1 MLSNRA
7 FETLKNRIIC
17 ADAIGFMKGLPSE
30 SVNCIVTSP
39 PYFGLRDYGTRG
51 QIGLEKTPAEYVA
64 KMVEL
69 FREARRVLKSDGTFW
84 LNLGDSYNGSGKGEY
99 HTNPNAM
106 QKTNKGS
113 LLDRRT
119 DVIGLAPKNLL
130 MIPARVAIALQDDG
144 WYLRSEIVWHKCLS
158 GGAWVYAQ
166 TQKGEMPTMVR
177 DLARLDPATVKLWN
191 GQKWTQVTG
200 FERLARS
207 GEEIELVL
215 RSGERISCTPEHRW
229 PTNRGLLYASELQA
243 GDILEQACLPEPV
256 NPYAPPMVTQ
266 EAAWF
271 IGLYL
276 AEGSRSGD
284 VIQITGHTDELYRI
298 ERLQNLADYYGGSL
312 AFDIRGNTLNIRL
325 YGRFLNA
332 LIDQYISGKTAHD
345 KGLKVRAW
353 MHSNEWLSILLNGYL
368 AGDGHYDELNNRW
381 RISFTRNYNL
391 ERDLRV
397 LSARLGFRLVLKLSE
412 AKIGDQ
418 SYPSFRGEIRFIYGD
433 HHNSKP
439 IAEITEIRKSR
450 CREVYDISVA
460 DDPHLFCLASGILTH
475 NSNAMPESVKDR
487 PTKAH
492 EMIYLLTK
500 SPTYWYD
507 WEAIREPIAE
517 STGPRMLRGVSDNHK
532 NIDGAPGQPPH
543 SMNKPRPNHRA
554 RPFGNGD
561 PSVMRRDTGR
571 VYDPEELPTHRNKRT
586 VWTVPTQ
593 PFAGAHF
600 ATFPPNLIEPM
611 ILAGC
616 PKGGIVLDMF
626 MGSGT
631 TALVARKLDRI
642 FIGAE
647 LNPEYIQ
654 IAKRRLYNPMDMFL
668 GLVG

>member
-144 WYLRSEIVWHKCLS
+144 WYLRSEIVWHK
-158 GGAWVYAQ
+158 V
-166 TQKGEMPTMVR
+166 
-177 DLARLDPATVKLWN
+177 
-191 GQKWTQVTG
+191 
-200 FERLARS
+200 
-207 GEEIELVL
+207 
-215 RSGERISCTPEHRW
+215 
-229 PTNRGLLYASELQA
+229 
-243 GDILEQACLPEPV
+243 
-256 NPYAPPMVTQ
+256 
-266 EAAWF
+266 
-271 IGLYL
+271 
-276 AEGSRSGD
+276 
-284 VIQITGHTDELYRI
+284 
-298 ERLQNLADYYGGSL
+298 
-312 AFDIRGNTLNIRL
+312 
-325 YGRFLNA
+325 
-332 LIDQYISGKTAHD
+332 
-345 KGLKVRAW
+345 
-353 MHSNEWLSILLNGYL
+353 
-368 AGDGHYDELNNRW
+368 
-381 RISFTRNYNL
+381 
-391 ERDLRV
+391 
-397 LSARLGFRLVLKLSE
+397 
-412 AKIGDQ
+412 
-418 SYPSFRGEIRFIYGD
+418 
-433 HHNSKP
+433 
-439 IAEITEIRKSR
+439 
-450 CREVYDISVA
+450 
-460 DDPHLFCLASGILTH
+460 
-475 NSNAMPESVKDR
+475 NAMPESVKDR

-507 WEAIREPIAE
+507 WEAIAEPFSEHTLVAYPN
-517 STGPRMLRGVSDNHK
+517 GPGGSRTRN
-532 NIDGAPGQPPH
+532 GQPRQR
-543 SMNKPRPNHRA
+543 SNLSVKAMPN
-554 RPFGNGD
+554 PLG
-561 PSVMRRDTGR
+561 
-571 VYDPEELPTHRNKRT
+571 RNKRD
-586 VWTVPTQ
+586 VWTVPTK
-593 PFAGAHF
+593 PFSEAHF
-600 ATFPPNLIEPM
+600 ATFPVGLIEPM

-616 PKGGIVLDMF
+616 PGGGVVLDMF

>member
-144 WYLRSEIVWHKCLS
+144 WYLRSEIVWHK
-158 GGAWVYAQ
+158 V
-166 TQKGEMPTMVR
+166 
-177 DLARLDPATVKLWN
+177 
-191 GQKWTQVTG
+191 
-200 FERLARS
+200 
-207 GEEIELVL
+207 
-215 RSGERISCTPEHRW
+215 
-229 PTNRGLLYASELQA
+229 
-243 GDILEQACLPEPV
+243 
-256 NPYAPPMVTQ
+256 
-266 EAAWF
+266 
-271 IGLYL
+271 
-276 AEGSRSGD
+276 
-284 VIQITGHTDELYRI
+284 
-298 ERLQNLADYYGGSL
+298 
-312 AFDIRGNTLNIRL
+312 
-325 YGRFLNA
+325 
-332 LIDQYISGKTAHD
+332 
-345 KGLKVRAW
+345 
-353 MHSNEWLSILLNGYL
+353 
-368 AGDGHYDELNNRW
+368 
-381 RISFTRNYNL
+381 
-391 ERDLRV
+391 
-397 LSARLGFRLVLKLSE
+397 
-412 AKIGDQ
+412 
-418 SYPSFRGEIRFIYGD
+418 
-433 HHNSKP
+433 
-439 IAEITEIRKSR
+439 
-450 CREVYDISVA
+450 
-460 DDPHLFCLASGILTH
+460 
-475 NSNAMPESVKDR
+475 NAMPESVKDR